1 MNRGEIQ
8 KPKTWRLNMLSKLNA
23 LGVITLVFFCLF
35 VLLFVGSV
43 VHADG
48 SQGQWPV
55 SDPPPDESGSG
66 GDGEG
71 DNSDGIMAL
80 ITIDT
85 MLQVIL

>member
-1 MNRGEIQ
+1 
-8 KPKTWRLNMLSKLNA
+8 MLSKLNA
-23 LGVITLVFFCLF
+23 FGVITVVFFCLF

-48 SQGQWPV
+48 AAGQWPI
-55 SDPPPDESGSG
+55 SDPPPDNNSGSG
-66 GDGEG
+66 EDSEG
-71 DNSDGIMAL
+71 DDDSGIMVL